1 MEGGGGEEG
10 DRIGLEAPA
19 CLFCG
24 EPELLDIGD
33 IWADGAYTLDTCC
46 PGLLENV
53 CAEMHDDPRWARDL
67 LRRLGAELLTGQR
80 LRRVCDDNGFTTMLD
95 YKLQVRPISFRDAAQ
110 FVGRHHSHSR
120 PPLTWRFGFG
130 VWNGRALL
138 MGVAM
143 IGNPV
148 ARALM
153 GRNLVEV
160 LRLCVRRDTEPML
173 RDGCCS
179 KLYAAA
185 ARHAEH
191 AGFSRIITYTTILE
205 DGASVRAAGW
215 VRDAEVPGRGW
226 HSARRPRSNASNA
239 FVAKIR
245 WSRTLR
251 PKPPARAS
259 LPQAERAPAP
269 DWIRLDDAEP
279 RSRFGIP
286 FQLTAF
292 AEHRTGEARTDALL
306 KKPVP

>member
-1 MEGGGGEEG
+1 MESGGGEED
-10 DRIGLEAPA
+10 DRIALGTPT

-24 EPELLDIGD
+24 EPELLEISE
-33 IWADGAYTLDTCC
+33 IWTDGAYTLDTCC
-46 PGLLENV
+46 PGLLECV
-53 CAEMHDDPRWARDL
+53 CTEMRDDPSWGRDL

-80 LRRVCDDNGFTTMLD
+80 LRRVCDDDGFTTMLD
-95 YKLQVRPISFRDAAQ
+95 FKLQVRAIGFRDAAQ

-130 VWNGRALL
+130 IWNGRCL

-148 ARALM
+148 ARAFM

-160 LRLCVRRDTEPML
+160 TRLCVRRDTEPML

-185 ARHAEH
+185 ARRAEQ
-191 AGFSRIITYTTILE
+191 AGFDRIITYTTILE

-215 VRDAEVPGRGW
+215 VREAEVPGRGW
-226 HSARRPRSNASNA
+226 HSPRRPRSNGNNA
-239 FVAKIR
+239 FVAKVR

-259 LPQAERAPAP
+259 PPPAERAPAP

-279 RSRFGIP
+279 RSRLGIP
-286 FQLTAF
+286 CQPTAF
-292 AEHRTGEARTDALL
+292 AERRTGDARTDALL